1 MVAFCLALKHRCKG
15 ITAAGR
21 TLTEPV
27 RVQRQTLEL
36 GEVSDGGRKDLYL
49 VPGQIHRPQVGRE
62 PLQLLWKLKAD
73 RDQDRQLRT
82 SGTGDL
88 GRCLFCIG

>member
-15 ITAAGR
+15 ITAPGR

-36 GEVSDGGRKDLYL
+36 REVSDGGRKDLYL

-82 SGTGDL
+82 GDSG
-88 GRCLFCIG
+88 RPRFCIG